1 MTFNLTIRNL
11 LHKALENL
19 GKCWKRE
26 TCSIKMV
33 NLKDERNYNLHVR
46 FRKEKIRPIKSRRRS
61 KCRRE
66 NQRVRYVL
74 FAVAKENWNE
84 YKRSWEM
91 VGAKETQREKCC
103 WNNERRT
110 DCLMPNTV
118 EAYQHSARLD
128 LFSCPFCREIFSQT
142 LYRPCL
148 YRHTTSYVFWSQE
161 EFMQG
166 LGC

>member
-1 MTFNLTIRNL
+1 MNL

-46 FRKEKIRPIKSRRRS
+46 FRKEKIRLIKSRRRR

-74 FAVAKENWNE
+74 LAVAKEN
-84 YKRSWEM
+84 
-91 VGAKETQREKCC
+91 
-103 WNNERRT
+103 
-110 DCLMPNTV
+110 
-118 EAYQHSARLD
+118 
-128 LFSCPFCREIFSQT
+128 
-142 LYRPCL
+142 
-148 YRHTTSYVFWSQE
+148 
-161 EFMQG
+161 
-166 LGC
+166 